1 MNKVFFI
8 ILFFSSF
15 ALHSSGQSLVIGG
28 DFDDPA
34 TMPEKYGVVAL
45 QKGCFPA
52 YSTPDLFN
60 KNSTKFGVIN
70 PSGSQEPYN
79 GDGYS
84 GFLANE
90 RELTGFALSER
101 LNPGERYIVSYAISS
116 AESSDCALTPIV
128 ARLATR
134 PYETMYESRT
144 LPAYV
149 RYDSYKSLLNFEHWT
164 VVTDTITAKGGEE
177 YLIIGYE
184 DLDRKHY
191 TCRSYYYLDNVVL
204 KSVNAPLDEPDS
216 VLQLQEEKL
225 SVYYETNKI
234 DLTESEK
241 SKLLAWV
248 ETFADKSLQSYT
260 VVGSADPQGNR
271 EYNETLALNRA
282 KNVITL
288 LDANLTSIV
297 ASEYSFSVPEGELP
311 DQYYRRVDITIRF
324 YVERE

>member
-1 MNKVFFI
+1 
-8 ILFFSSF
+8 
-15 ALHSSGQSLVIGG
+15 
-28 DFDDPA
+28 
-34 TMPEKYGVVAL
+34 
-45 QKGCFPA
+45 
-52 YSTPDLFN
+52 
-60 KNSTKFGVIN
+60 
-70 PSGSQEPYN
+70 
-79 GDGYS
+79 
-84 GFLANE
+84 
-90 RELTGFALSER
+90 
-101 LNPGERYIVSYAISS
+101 
-116 AESSDCALTPIV
+116 
-128 ARLATR
+128 
-134 PYETMYESRT
+134 MYESRT